1 MTQQLFK
8 PHVEHAINMLYC
20 KECRNVSQDMPS
32 KFVMAGSVQ
41 YIIVDV
47 MSLPSDIATMP
58 SDDEMVICWK
68 GWKNLDHMFDPR
80 LLITRAYQ
88 ICKERGQAF
97 CEDVFSAWTS
107 AVQKLSHD
115 EVNAFEP
122 FGKTVLNRCLSLLQA
137 LDNADAIVRE
147 EDPETFRNSTVD
159 DFYDK
164 RFSFD
169 RFHNGDGVDICLDA
183 FLLTTFASMTIE
195 LVRLKLTRET
205 VEASFSRPS
214 EAAKA
219 NLWKMVRGKK
229 CNTRGD
235 NTCTGVFY
243 DHSHLE
249 LGVDLLMA
257 LIDKGLPRWCWAGH
271 LGPFN
276 DNLLQHVLEPAH
288 PPANVQEGRSRGRA
302 LHVPCRK
309 IQPGR
314 VVPCK

>member
-1 MTQQLFK
+1 MKYRT
-8 PHVEHAINMLYC
+8 
-20 KECRNVSQDMPS
+20 VSQYMPS
-32 KFVMAGSVQ
+32 EFVIAGSVQ
-41 YIIVDV
+41 YLVEDV
-47 MSLPSDIATMP
+47 MLMSRPFDIGTLD
-58 SDDEMVICWK
+58 SDDEMVWCWK
-68 GWKNLDHMFDPR
+68 DLDHLFDPR

-97 CEDVFSAWTS
+97 CEHIFSAWTS
-107 AVQKLSHD
+107 EVRGLSHD
-115 EVNAFEP
+115 EVNAYEP
-122 FGKTVLNRCLSLLQA
+122 FGQTVLNRCLALLHA
-137 LDNADAIVRE
+137 LDDAEDMIRE
-147 EDPETFRNSTVD
+147 EDPETFRNVRQNDPEIRRIALQS
-159 DFYDK
+159 FFDK
-164 RFSFD
+164 Y
-169 RFHNGDGVDICLDA
+169 LPPWEE
-183 FLLTTFASMTIE
+183 FLLKTFASMTIE